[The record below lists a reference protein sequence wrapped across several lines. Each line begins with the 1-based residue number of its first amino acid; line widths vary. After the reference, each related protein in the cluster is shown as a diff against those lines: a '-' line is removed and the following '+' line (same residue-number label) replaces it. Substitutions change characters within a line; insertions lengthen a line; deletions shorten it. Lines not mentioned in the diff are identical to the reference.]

1 MPKIEGRLK
10 TGTLPNMPER
20 KAVKEIE
27 KAAEEYVIARDAR
40 MAASKPEK
48 EAKDKLLA
56 AMNKHKLKLYEFEDE
71 DENHFKCEITV
82 EKEKL
87 KVKKGEKDDDESEE

>member
-1 MPKIEGRLK
+1 MPD
-10 TGTLPNMPER
+10 R
-20 KAVKEIE
+20 KAIKEIE
-27 KAAEEYVIARDAR
+27 LAAEEYVTTRDAR

-48 EAKDKLLA
+48 EAKDKLIA
-56 AMNKHKLKLYEFEDE
+56 AMKKHKTNLYEFDDE

-87 KVKKGEKDDDESEE
+87 KVKKNKDDEEESE